1 MISGWVFKQRCNS
14 KKWWFHGIS
23 PLNQWWFHM
32 DIMRIE
38 CIRIYPLVHLLNRDP
53 NYHEKKQLLI
63 PKIYF
68 KNKSGHVL
76 TLVLIQL
83 SQTRYIMSQQD
94 ITHIYI
100 YTHCETSQT
109 FSLSHDMIWLIRIG
123 CEMRW
128 IYIYIWGMIIMS
140 PGYYTYHIILVQTRR
155 TWSTWSGLVDVFSS
169 FLKHFNTHPK
179 LKKYACHLTQSSKY
193 GWTTINIS
201 NPQPN
206 I

>member
-1 MISGWVFKQRCNS
+1 
-14 KKWWFHGIS
+14 
-23 PLNQWWFHM
+23 
-32 DIMRIE
+32 MRIE

-100 YTHCETSQT
+100 HTV
-109 FSLSHDMIWLIRIG
+109 R
-123 CEMRW
+123 
-128 IYIYIWGMIIMS
+128 
-140 PGYYTYHIILVQTRR
+140 
-155 TWSTWSGLVDVFSS
+155 
-169 FLKHFNTHPK
+169 HPK
-179 LKKYACHLTQSSKY
+179 RLALAM
-193 GWTTINIS
+193 I
-201 NPQPN
+201 
-206 I
+206 